1 MATESEPLTVLA
13 RRLARRRACQNVA
26 LWGAGN
32 GLVSTTLIVYLAQ
45 ELGASKVGLGISLIL
60 AAPRIAGLLRM
71 AAPALI
77 EWFGDRKRFCLVAY
91 AASALVLAGLP
102 PAALPGWLP
111 RGNGPLAVIVVLWCL
126 YHLLEFLATVALY
139 CWLADLVPLR
149 IRGRFL
155 GRRERWM
162 LAGQIPAMLFAGLFS
177 YFFKS
182 SLAFAY
188 FPAILSPA
196 IQSWLASS
204 AEALG
209 YLIPAVLGVCF
220 LLLAVVPLAAMPPG
234 TLTVG
239 NALCGV
245 PGRARKPVAGFRNA
259 TQRVPYRLASEP
271 VRAQTNHAF
280 GTAGRSRSGRLR
292 QLAAPFLDRP
302 FLALIVFGCWF
313 SFSNGVTQTAQ
324 GIYPKRVLGMSLFA
338 TMALSTGMRLGQLA
352 VSPWLGR
359 IADRW
364 GNKRL
369 MAASLPLVALGP
381 LFFCA
386 AVPRQP
392 WWIVGAWAVWIAYA
406 GINVGQPN
414 LMLKLAPRQSSA
426 AYVAAF
432 HAITGL
438 MVAASTIAGGCLIDH
453 FAGRHFRPFAGCW
466 SLDVFQVSFL
476 LGAAARLL
484 GMLLLWPIG
493 ERPAMA
499 ETVGKGYAKA

>member
-1 MATESEPLTVLA
+1 MTGLTIAA
-13 RRLARRRACQNVA
+13 RRLARRRACQNGA

-45 ELGASKVGLGISLIL
+45 ELGAPKVGLGISLIL
-60 AAPRIAGLLRM
+60 AAPRIVGLLRM

-77 EWFGDRKRFCLVAY
+77 AWFGDRKRFCLGAY
-91 AASALVLAGLP
+91 AASAVVLAGLP
-102 PAALPGWLP
+102 WAALPGWIP
-111 RGNGPLAVIVVLWCL
+111 RGSGPLAVIVALWCL
-126 YHLLEFLATVALY
+126 YHLLEFLATVALF

-155 GRRERWM
+155 GRRERWI

-177 YFFKS
+177 YKFKS
-182 SLAFAY
+182 L
-188 FPAILSPA
+188 LL
-196 IQSWLASS
+196 LASVSRLAPS

-209 YLIPAVLGVCF
+209 YLIPAALGAGF
-220 LLLAVVPLAAMPPG
+220 LLLAVVPLAAMPHVNVAG
-234 TLTVG
+234 TGRVPPVASSILGGRHT
-239 NALCGV
+239 ACACYL
-245 PGRARKPVAGFRNA
+245 PGRAR
-259 TQRVPYRLASEP
+259 L
-271 VRAQTNHAF
+271 
-280 GTAGRSRSGRLR
+280 GRLR
-292 QLAAPFLDRP
+292 QLVAPFLDRP
-302 FLALIVFGCWF
+302 FLALILFGCWF
-313 SFSNGVTQTAQ
+313 SFSNGVTQAAQ
-324 GIYPKRVLGMSLFA
+324 NIYPKSVLGLSLFV

-369 MAASLPLVALGP
+369 MAACLPLVALGP

-392 WWIVGAWAVWIAYA
+392 WWVVGAWAVWIAYA

-432 HAITGL
+432 HAVTGL
-438 MVAASTIAGGCLIDH
+438 MVAGSTIAGGCLIDH
-453 FAGRHFRPFAGCW
+453 FSGRQLRLWAGSW

-476 LGAAARLL
+476 LGATARLL
-484 GMLLLWPIG
+484 GVLLLLPIG
-493 ERPAMA
+493 ERPAETA
-499 ETVGKGYAKA
+499 EIEPPEHKLP

>member
-1 MATESEPLTVLA
+1 LTVAA
-13 RRLARRRACQNVA
+13 RRQARRRACQNVA

-45 ELGASKVGLGISLIL
+45 ELGASKVGLAISLIL

-77 EWFGDRKRFCLVAY
+77 AWCGDRKRFCLGAY
-91 AASALVLAGLP
+91 AASAVVLAGLP
-102 PAALPGWLP
+102 WAALPGWIP
-111 RGNGPLAVIVVLWCL
+111 RGNGPLAAIVVLWCL
-126 YHLLEFLATVALY
+126 YHLLEYLATVALY

-177 YFFKS
+177 YQFKWGITC
-182 SLAFAY
+182 LPWAWQF
-188 FPAILSPA
+188 
-196 IQSWLASS
+196 WLTPS
-204 AEALG
+204 AEALS
-209 YLIPAVLGVCF
+209 YLIPAHLGVAF
-220 LLLAVVPLAAMPPG
+220 LLLAVVPLAAMPQVPVLAG
-234 TLTVG
+234 LGARSVSVG
-239 NALCGV
+239 NALRGV
-245 PGRARKPVAGFRNA
+245 PRPTEKRYSQFAERHGGRCL
-259 TQRVPYRLASEP
+259 Q
-271 VRAQTNHAF
+271 
-280 GTAGRSRSGRLR
+280 TAGPANSSSRASTLR
-292 QLAAPFLDRP
+292 RLAAPFLDRQ
-302 FLALIVFGCWF
+302 FLSLVLFGCWF

-324 GIYPKRVLGMSLFA
+324 NIYPKSALKLSLFA
-338 TMALSTGMRLGQLA
+338 AMALPTAMRLGQLA

-369 MAASLPLVALGP
+369 MAACLPLVALGP

-392 WWIVGAWAVWIAYA
+392 WWIIGAWVVWIAYA

-432 HAITGL
+432 HAVTGL
-438 MVAASTIAGGCLIDH
+438 MVAGSRIAGGCLIDH
-453 FAGRHFRPFAGCW
+453 FSGRQFRLFPGSW
-466 SLDVFQVSFL
+466 GLDVFQVSFL
-476 LGAAARLL
+476 LGAVARIL
-484 GMLLLWPIG
+484 GLLLLVPIR
-493 ERPAMA
+493 EHPAVA
-499 ETVGKGYAKA
+499 EIASPGQKAP

>member
-1 MATESEPLTVLA
+1 MSERGAV
-13 RRLARRRACQNVA
+13 
-26 LWGAGN
+26 GAGN

-77 EWFGDRKRFCLVAY
+77 EWCGDRKRFCLGAY
-91 AASALVLAGLP
+91 AASAVVLAGLP
-102 PAALPGWLP
+102 WAALPGWIP
-111 RGNGPLAVIVVLWCL
+111 RGSGPLAVIVVLWCL

-162 LAGQIPAMLFAGLFS
+162 LAGQIPAMLLTGLFS
-177 YFFKS
+177 YYFKS
-182 SLAFAY
+182 CLP
-188 FPAILSPA
+188 PAWQSLSP
-196 IQSWLASS
+196 S
-204 AEALG
+204 AETLG
-209 YLIPAVLGVCF
+209 YLIPAALGVCF
-220 LLLAVVPLAAMPPG
+220 LLLAVAPLASMPH
-234 TLTVG
+234 V
-239 NALCGV
+239 N
-245 PGRARKPVAGFRNA
+245 VAGTR
-259 TQRVPYRLASEP
+259 RVPSAKGGG
-271 VRAQTNHAF
+271 N
-280 GTAGRSRSGRLR
+280 SGRHTACACYLTRRQRLGSLR

-302 FLALIVFGCWF
+302 FLALILFGCWF
-313 SFSNGVTQTAQ
+313 SFSNGVTQAAQ
-324 GIYPKRVLGMSLFA
+324 NIYPKSVLKLSLLA
-338 TMALSTGMRLGQLA
+338 AMVLPMGMRLGQLA

-369 MAASLPLVALGP
+369 MLASLPLVALGP
-381 LFFCA
+381 LFFCV

-392 WWIVGAWAVWIAYA
+392 WWIVGAWVVWIAYA

-414 LMLKLAPRQSSA
+414 LMLKLAPRPSSA

-432 HAITGL
+432 HAVTGL
-438 MVAASTIAGGCLIDH
+438 MVAGSTIAGGCLIDR
-453 FAGRHFRPFAGCW
+453 FCGSRFRLFPGSW
-466 SLDVFQVSFL
+466 SLDIFQASFS

-484 GMLLLWPIG
+484 GMLLLLPI
-493 ERPAMA
+493 RYPSANDSR
-499 ETVGKGYAKA
+499 YSQRL

>member
-1 MATESEPLTVLA
+1 VATESEPLTVFA
-13 RRLARRRACQNVA
+13 RSLARRRACQNVA

-45 ELGASKVGLGISLIL
+45 DLGASKVGLGISLIL

-77 EWFGDRKRFCLVAY
+77 EWFGDRKRFCLQAY

-102 PAALPGWLP
+102 AAALPGWLP

-162 LAGQIPAMLFAGLFS
+162 LAGQIPAMLVAGLFS
-177 YFFKS
+177 
-182 SLAFAY
+182 LAW
-188 FPAILSPA
+188 
-196 IQSWLASS
+196 QSWLPAST
-204 AEALG
+204 EAFG
-209 YLIPAVLGVCF
+209 YLIPAALGVCF
-220 LLLAVVPLAAMPPG
+220 MLLALAPLAAMPQPPALDARSWSAKVAG
-234 TLTVG
+234 TL
-239 NALCGV
+239 
-245 PGRARKPVAGFRNA
+245 
-259 TQRVPYRLASEP
+259 RVPSAAFSTLTERHTEGGRHTECACYHTGRERL
-271 VRAQTNHAF
+271 
-280 GTAGRSRSGRLR
+280 GKLR
-292 QLAAPFLDRP
+292 QLATPFLDRP
-302 FLALIVFGCWF
+302 FLALILFGCWF

-386 AVPRQP
+386 AVQRQP
-392 WWIVGAWAVWIAYA
+392 WWIVGAWLVWIAYA

-432 HAITGL
+432 HAVTGL

-453 FAGRHFRPFAGCW
+453 FAGRHFRLLAGYW

-484 GMLLLWPIG
+484 GLLLLWPIG
-493 ERPAMA
+493 ERAAVA
-499 ETVGKGYAKA
+499 ETAGKCYAKA